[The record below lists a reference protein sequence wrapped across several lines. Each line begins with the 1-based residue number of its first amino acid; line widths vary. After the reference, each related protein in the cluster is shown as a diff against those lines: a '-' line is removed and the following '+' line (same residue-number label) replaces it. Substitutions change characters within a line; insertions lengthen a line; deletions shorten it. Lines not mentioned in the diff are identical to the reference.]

1 MKRFELIY
9 NGVSSIFNA
18 SERGNGYTSK
28 HNKAFSYWVVYTV
41 RPSKTNTLGISKLF
55 DETQGELEEVTNV
68 DDFEDA
74 VLKLNL
80 EDHSPKRIYR
90 CGTALVCLSNDFD

>member
-18 SERGNGYTSK
+18 SESGNGYTSK

-41 RPSKTNTLGISKLF
+41 RPSKTNTLDTPI
-55 DETQGELEEVTNV
+55 EYCGEQVSQFQHGAPSGHLRNYR
-68 DDFEDA
+68 
-74 VLKLNL
+74 
-80 EDHSPKRIYR
+80 RI
-90 CGTALVCLSNDFD
+90 

>member
-18 SERGNGYTSK
+18 SESGNGYTSK
-28 HNKAFSYWVVYTV
+28 HNKALSYWVVYTV

-55 DETQGELEEVTNV
+55 EQHN
-68 DDFEDA
+68 EDGLLGILSMQERA
-74 VLKLNL
+74 LNL
-80 EDHSPKRIYR
+80 VLR
-90 CGTALVCLSNDFD
+90 LSLKS

>member
-18 SERGNGYTSK
+18 SESGNGYTSK
-28 HNKAFSYWVVYTV
+28 HNKALSYWVVYTV

-55 DETQGELEEVTNV
+55 EQHNEDGSVRYSFNARTRVEPGFKVVVKELG
-68 DDFEDA
+68 D
-74 VLKLNL
+74 
-80 EDHSPKRIYR
+80 
-90 CGTALVCLSNDFD
+90 C